1 MTPPVAG
8 RRPRVE
14 ISPIPP
20 AIREEI
26 EAFEVEAQRL
36 LSGEL
41 SADIFKPFRLQHGIY
56 GQRQGGVQMFRIKIP
71 FGGLT
76 ANQLRRVGELA
87 ERSAT
92 GVGHV
97 TTRQDIQL
105 HFVELRD
112 VPDMMRGLAEVGLT
126 TREACANTV
135 RNVTACHLAGIC
147 QGEVFDVTPYAKT
160 VALHL
165 LRNPLNQSLPR
176 KFKIAFSGCRH
187 DCAVTPIHD
196 LGLLA
201 VKRDDGVI
209 GFRMVAGGGL
219 GSTPRI
225 AQVLREFTPMEELI
239 PSIEAVIKVFDTLG
253 NRKNRHKARMKFV
266 IDKLGFEEFKR
277 RWLDA
282 YKAMGYDQPSH
293 EPIRLMEHRDEPP
306 LLMPVRLNPNGNGH
320 RDGEHG
326 NGAFRAADT
335 PEFAAWK
342 RTNVIH
348 QKQPGFVA
356 AIIKLPMGDLTA
368 DHMWVIADLAERYSN
383 GNIRTTINQNMI
395 IRWIAETRLADFYAE
410 LAAAGLGDPG
420 AEKVEDIIACPG
432 TDTCGLGIT
441 SSKGMARALAELFP
455 AGHVPDDL
463 NGASIK
469 ISGCHNSCA
478 QHHIATIGLHGVGKR
493 LGEHVAPHYEL
504 HLGGQ
509 VNGTAKIGQMTVKL
523 PAKSVP
529 AAIRHLVDVYRRDRQ
544 PGESLQAFITR
555 TGKVKLKEELIPY
568 TIVPDYQE
576 DPTYYYDWEG
586 EEEFVLEDLG
596 PGECAGGALEMI
608 DNRMLEAEQELYQ
621 ARLLIDKHQFA
632 VSVNKSYRAVLAA
645 AKALLVTEGIDPATD
660 AETFQQFEQKLVAK
674 GTVPA
679 TYRNLGM
686 QIGDLGPKDTTAE
699 SAADKMAFAKAFLDV
714 CRAATEQIGKD
725 LKLAQVSEGAGVAEP
740 ATETEPAAKADTA
753 PPVAAAAAVTPSEGQ
768 APVYDLR
775 GVACPM
781 NYVKTKLKLE
791 MMEAGEKL
799 EVWLDA
805 GEPIRNVPMSLRND
819 GHKIMKEGP
828 LDQDG
833 KHFAILVEKVEA

>member
-1 MTPPVAG
+1 MTPVAG
-8 RRPRVE
+8 LRPSIE

-20 AIREEI
+20 AIAEEI
-26 EAFEVEAQRL
+26 EAFEAEAQRL

-41 SADIFKPFRLQHGIY
+41 SGDIFKPFRLQHGVY

-76 ANQLRRVGELA
+76 GNQLRRVAELA

-187 DCAVTPIHD
+187 DCALTPIHD
-196 LGLLA
+196 IGLLA
-201 VKRDDGVI
+201 VEREDGAI

-225 AQVLREFTPMEELI
+225 AQVLREFTPMDELI

-266 IDKLGFEEFKR
+266 IDKLGFDEFKR
-277 RWLDA
+277 RWQET
-282 YKAMGYDQPSH
+282 YKAMGYDQPSQ

-306 LLMPVRLNPNGNGH
+306 LVMPARLNENGNSGN
-320 RDGEHG
+320 GSHG
-326 NGAFRAADT
+326 NGALRAAEK
-335 PEFAAWK
+335 PELAAWT
-342 RTNVIH
+342 RTNVIQ
-348 QKQPGFVA
+348 QKQPGFA
-356 AIIKLPMGDLTA
+356 AAVIKLPMGDLTA
-368 DHMWVIADLAERYSN
+368 DQMWVVADLAERYSN
-383 GNIRTTINQNMI
+383 GNIRTTINQNLI
-395 IRWIAETRLADFYAE
+395 IRWIPEARLPDFYRE

-420 AEKVEDIIACPG
+420 AEKVEDIVACPG

-455 AGHVPDDL
+455 AGQVPDDL
-463 NGASIK
+463 DGVSIK

-493 LGEHVAPHYEL
+493 LGDHVAPHYEL

-509 VNGTAKIGQMTVKL
+509 VNGTAKIGQMTIKL

-544 PGESLQAFITR
+544 AGESLRSFIAR
-555 TGKVKLKEELIPY
+555 AGKAKLKEELIPY
-568 TIVPDYQE
+568 TIVPGYQD

-621 ARLLIDKHQFA
+621 ARLLIGKHQYA

-660 AETFQQFEQKLVAK
+660 ADTFQQFEQKLVVK
-674 GTVPA
+674 GAVPP
-679 TYRNLGM
+679 TYRDLGA
-686 QIGDLGPKDTTAE
+686 QIGDLGPKETTAA
-699 SAADKMAFAKAFLDV
+699 SAAAKLAFAKAFLDV
-714 CRAATEQIGKD
+714 CRTATEQMGKD
-725 LKLAQVSEGAGVAEP
+725 LKLAQVAPEAGTSEP
-740 ATETEPAAKADTA
+740 AAGTEPAAVPGTA
-753 PPVAAAAAVTPSEGQ
+753 APLAVPSESE

-791 MMEAGEKL
+791 MMDAGDKL

-828 LDQDG
+828 LDQEG
-833 KHFAILVEKVEA
+833 RHFSILVEKVEV